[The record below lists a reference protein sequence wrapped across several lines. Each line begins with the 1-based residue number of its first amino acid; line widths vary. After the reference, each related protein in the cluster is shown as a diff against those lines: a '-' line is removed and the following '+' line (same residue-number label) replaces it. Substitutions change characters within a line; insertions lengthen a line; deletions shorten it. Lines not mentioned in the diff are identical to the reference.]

1 MSTTNKNDFLVENP
15 YPTYE
20 DMTENWLSSRIDLDA
35 EYGLKNHKLCRNIYM
50 NLNKRIQLREAVEEF
65 ISTVNSLG
73 GKQAVKANI
82 ETLVKYTP
90 LFYCRDETLIDALRF
105 VMESVEKLF

>member
-1 MSTTNKNDFLVENP
+1 MSTTKRNDFLVENP

-35 EYGLKNHKLCRNIYM
+35 EYGLQNHKLCRKIYM

-65 ISTVNSLG
+65 ISSVNSLG

-90 LFYCRDETLIDALRF
+90 LFYCRDETLLDALRF